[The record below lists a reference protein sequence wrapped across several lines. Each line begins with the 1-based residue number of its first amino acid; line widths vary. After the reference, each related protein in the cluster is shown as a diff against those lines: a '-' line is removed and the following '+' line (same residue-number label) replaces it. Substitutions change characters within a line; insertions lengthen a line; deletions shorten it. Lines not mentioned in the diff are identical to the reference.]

1 MIMTTIDD
9 SIRRALSPADIQAY
23 ETLSRELSPVGEA
36 LGMFRSARSGFT
48 WRVALFG
55 AVFVAL
61 GLYTVWH
68 LLNAADVREM
78 LGWSL
83 LAIFV
88 MFNLALVKL
97 WFWLEMQRNAV
108 IREVKRLE
116 LQIASLVASAPGRE
130 PSQ

>member
-1 MIMTTIDD
+1 MTTIDD
-9 SIRRALSPADIQAY
+9 TIRRALSPADIEAY

-36 LGMFRSARSGFT
+36 IGMFRTARSSFT

-55 AVFVAL
+55 ALFVAL

-68 LLNAADVREM
+68 LLNSGDVREM

-88 MFNLALVKL
+88 MFNLTLVKL

-108 IREVKRLE
+108 VREVRRLE
-116 LQIASLVASAPGRE
+116 LQIASLATLAPR
-130 PSQ
+130 S